1 MKHHTTTHPTHEP
14 EHLLE
19 DAQALLSA
27 TAHVAEE
34 KVVEARRRLSSAIEK
49 GKQAWNAIQEKTVA
63 GAKATDE
70 AIRHNPYKSIGVA
83 IGVGVLVG
91 YLLQRRSK

>member
-1 MKHHTTTHPTHEP
+1 MKKNTATHPET

-34 KVVEARRRLSSAIEK
+34 KVMEARKRLATAIEQ
-49 GKQAWNAIQEKTVA
+49 GRETWNHVQERAVA
-63 GAKATDE
+63 GAEAADE
-70 AIRHNPYKSIGVA
+70 VIRDRPYQAIGVA
-83 IGVGVLVG
+83 LGIGALVG
-91 YLLQRRSK
+91 YLLGRRNH